1 MTASTAPGR
10 QERRK
15 AATRAK
21 IVDAAETLF
30 CDGGDATVEQIAD
43 RADVAVATVYTH
55 FSGKPELQ
63 RAVVERALEENEQHM
78 MTAYDAD
85 APPLDRLLDAAAAYL
100 RWFRQ
105 SPQRFR
111 LLQLRL
117 SGPISDPSDEVLTK
131 RVNLMTDALAGVIA
145 DGVADGSLRE
155 VPPLDSARFFWGALN
170 GVFAL
175 AIRPDSLRLADD
187 ELDAAIAAG
196 ASLLF
201 EGLVA
206 DKHRGSDGRL
216 LPEVSERVARL
227 GATSKN

>member
-1 MTASTAPGR
+1 MTTSTVPGR

-21 IVDAAETLF
+21 IVDAAEALV

-43 RADVAVATVYTH
+43 RADVAVATVYKH

-63 RAVVERALEENEQHM
+63 RAVVERALEENERHM

-85 APPLDRLLDAAAAYL
+85 APPLDRLLDAATAYL

-111 LLQLRL
+111 LVQLRL
-117 SGPISDPSDEVLTK
+117 SGRTDDSADEVLTQ
-131 RVNLMTDALAGVIA
+131 RITVMTGALAGVIA

-155 VPPLDSARFFWGALN
+155 VAPMDCARFLWGALN

-175 AIRPDSLRLADD
+175 AVRPDSLRLDDD
-187 ELDAAIAAG
+187 EIDAAVATGAG
-196 ASLLF
+196 VLF

-206 DKHRGSDGRL
+206 DKYRGGDGRL
-216 LPEVSERVARL
+216 LPEL
-227 GATSKN
+227 GDRIAGIGPASKS

>member
-1 MTASTAPGR
+1 MTTSTVPGR

-21 IVDAAETLF
+21 IVDAAEVLF

-55 FSGKPELQ
+55 FSGKPELH

-78 MTAYDAD
+78 MAAYDAD
-85 APPLDRLLDAAAAYL
+85 APPMDRLLDAAAAYL

-111 LLQLRL
+111 LIQLRL
-117 SGPISDPSDEVLTK
+117 SGPANDPSDEVLTQ

-155 VPPLDSARFFWGALN
+155 VSALDCARFFWGALN
-170 GVFAL
+170 GMFAL
-175 AIRPDSLRLADD
+175 AVRPDSLRLDD
-187 ELDAAIAAG
+187 SELDAALAAG
-196 ASLLF
+196 LSLVM
-201 EGLVA
+201 EGLVG
-206 DKHRGSDGRL
+206 DKYRGRDGRL
-216 LPEVSERVARL
+216 LPELRARMEEL
-227 GATSKN
+227 GAPSKK